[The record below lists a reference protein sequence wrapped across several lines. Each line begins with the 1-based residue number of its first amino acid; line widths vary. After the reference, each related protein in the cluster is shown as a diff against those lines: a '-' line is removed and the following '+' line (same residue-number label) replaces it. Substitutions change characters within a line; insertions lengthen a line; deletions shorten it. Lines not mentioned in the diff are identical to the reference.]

1 MATEMQVHVVSPS
14 RPVAKVRAHSVN
26 LPGTLGYMTILPGH
40 AAMISELDVGRL
52 MIDKVEHG
60 EKLQYFIAGGYV
72 TVENDQ
78 VTVLADVIESSK
90 EIDKAR
96 ATKSRERALDRLTGT
111 QAGADME
118 RARSALQRA
127 DARLNFLEG
136 SK

>member
-1 MATEMQVHVVSPS
+1 MATEMQIQVVSPS
-14 RPVAKVRAHSVN
+14 RSVANVRAHSVN
-26 LPGTLGYMTILPGH
+26 LPGSFGYMTILPGH
-40 AAMISELDVGRL
+40 AAMISELAAGRL
-52 MIDKVEHG
+52 MIDKIEHG

-96 ATKSRERALDRLTGT
+96 AIKARERALDRLSGV
-111 QAGADME
+111 QAGSDME
-118 RARSALQRA
+118 RARLALQRA
-127 DARLNFLEG
+127 DARLSFLEG

>member
-1 MATEMQVHVVSPS
+1 MTTGMQVQVVSPS
-14 RPVAKVRAHSVN
+14 RSIASVRAHSVN
-26 LPGTLGYMTILPGH
+26 LPGTFGYMTILPGH

-52 MIDKVEHG
+52 VIDKVEHG
-60 EKLQYFIAGGYV
+60 EKLQYLVAGGYV

-96 ATKSRERALDRLTGT
+96 AAKARERALDRLSGA
-111 QAGADME
+111 QASSDME
-118 RARSALQRA
+118 RARFALQRA
-127 DARLNFLEG
+127 DARLNFLES